1 MGRRIALIDGHPDGN
16 PERFCHALANPIRK
30 RQARPATPYKPHA
43 CRDGHSVS
51 AQRAGLV
58 GWHTD
63 PAIRAARIVVTM
75 GMPALIYRFFFK
87 RQAWL
92 DALRRLGRRGN

>member
-1 MGRRIALIDGHPDGN
+1 
-16 PERFCHALANPIRK
+16 
-30 RQARPATPYKPHA
+30 
-43 CRDGHSVS
+43 
-51 AQRAGLV
+51 
-58 GWHTD
+58 
-63 PAIRAARIVVTM
+63 VVTM